1 MDGEI
6 FGFMSTLCL
15 ALCGI
20 PQAYKCFK
28 TGNAKGLSVLFL
40 FSWLVGEILLIPY
53 AIYLD
58 CAIPI
63 LINASINLIIVSIIF
78 RYYYFPRE

>member
-20 PQAYKCFK
+20 PQTYTCFK

-40 FSWLVGEILLIPY
+40 FAWCAGEILLIPY

-58 CAIPI
+58 WAVPI
-63 LINASINLIIVSIIF
+63 LINASINLIIVITIF
-78 RYYYFPRE
+78 KYYYFPRK